1 MLFSEACHEMVN
13 KRAKIKLP
21 YWDGYWEWDRNL
33 KSIMNCIKGNR
44 TSVSCDSFGVMLNI
58 PTDKWMIVNEE
69 NKEMENTYV
78 TNNLTCKAVQ
88 LKDQAFLYK
97 GILNTKLQCKINQF
111 IILFLCDCSV

>member
-44 TSVSCDSFGVMLNI
+44 TRVSCDTF
-58 PTDKWMIVNEE
+58 WC
-69 NKEMENTYV
+69 Y
-78 TNNLTCKAVQ
+78 A
-88 LKDQAFLYK
+88 
-97 GILNTKLQCKINQF
+97 
-111 IILFLCDCSV
+111 